1 MLAHTRGSPLKSFIF
16 KSSPELFPPSNC
28 VSTFFPF
35 RFMFCFLVRGPLGP
49 AAPRLRHLELD
60 FGGNYFGSRGVA
72 ALSKLE
78 ECSLLQLRDPFCC
91 PCEVFLS
98 VLCDIFFSKSEYIIF
113 CPSTIVFHVCCMLL
127 YVIFYFEICSN
138 VVLFLYFSLA
148 FSNHLLLFRSVC
160 CVFFSHP
167 RKDHWRKP

>member
-16 KSSPELFPPSNC
+16 KSSPELFFPPSNC

-98 VLCDIFFSKSEYIIF
+98 VLCDIFFSGKSEYIIF
-113 CPSTIVFHVCCMLL
+113 SPPP
-127 YVIFYFEICSN
+127 
-138 VVLFLYFSLA
+138 LFFMYAVS
-148 FSNHLLLFRSVC
+148 
-160 CVFFSHP
+160 FFT
-167 RKDHWRKP
+167 